1 MRFIRK
7 LLMAAIVEL
16 WYAHWP
22 HATRHTGTLAARNN
36 STKSKTRISSSAFF
50 FSFHFLCCGNFVQQ
64 DQVYFLSFSFDQL
77 SISSVVVQILQF
89 SKLICFHADNKRK
102 AGAAGLWQ
110 TFRWAVPV
118 YQENPWHK
126 LSQIC
131 YKWRL
136 ITHIIDLSVIS
147 NKLTAFWPW
156 LADFDACFVLP
167 SGG

>member
-1 MRFIRK
+1 MWPKLLLCKIHLMRFIRK
-7 LLMAAIVEL
+7 LLMAAIAEL

-22 HATRHTGTLAARNN
+22 HATRHTGTLDARNN
-36 STKSKTRISSSAFF
+36 STKSTTRISSSAVF

-110 TFRWAVPV
+110 TLRWAVHFRSTKKILGIN
-118 YQENPWHK
+118 YHK
-126 LSQIC
+126 SVTNEDL
-131 YKWRL
+131 L
-136 ITHIIDLSVIS
+136 HI
-147 NKLTAFWPW
+147 
-156 LADFDACFVLP
+156 
-167 SGG
+167 